1 MMVCRASLAAPLA
14 QDADLQDARRRFE
27 SHLLRTSQP
36 ILERYQFVGRGSARM
51 MRDVHAAYVAELRII
66 VQLHAWQRGRLV
78 DLSQI
83 GVPAPHGMITNLIER
98 MREARQEYIASELLV
113 PTIGAMFFWWYENC
127 ARHAPE
133 HLDTDVIV
141 RGSVTNDVIDE
152 LARLAWSLRHL
163 NIESGKE

>member
-1 MMVCRASLAAPLA
+1 MVCRASLPAPLA

-27 SHLLRTSQP
+27 SHVLRTSQP

-66 VQLHAWQRGRLV
+66 VQLHVWQRGRLV

-83 GVPAPHGMITNLIER
+83 GVPAPHSMITNLIER
-98 MREARQEYIASELLV
+98 MRDARQEYIASEALV
-113 PTIGAMFFWWYENC
+113 QTIGAMFFWWYENC

-133 HLDTDVIV
+133 HLDTDVLV
-141 RGSVTNDVIDE
+141 RGSVMNELIDE
-152 LARLAWSLRHL
+152 LTQLAWSLRHL
-163 NIESGKE
+163 NIEAGKE